1 MTGFDLPTNF
11 TEDPES
17 LLRRTRARL
26 TPPRKETRPIEPVIP
41 APSSSEQ
48 MADKTLREFSAP
60 SAANIPTGPAGN
72 VGDANFEIKT
82 GLITMVQASPFC
94 GKANEDASAHL
105 QQFLEIC
112 NTFKMKDVTPDAVR
126 LRLFPFSLLGRAR
139 QWFYANPEAVNTWEK
154 CSAAFLAKFFPL
166 GKTNALRGRISSF
179 QQESK
184 ESIPEAWERLQ
195 EYILAC
201 PHHGMDDWLI
211 IQNFYNGLTPS
222 ARDHLDAAAGGAFFS
237 LTVSK
242 AKDLIEKMVSNQG
255 WNEERLQPRQRGMH
269 SVKEVDMLAAKI
281 DLLMKKMD
289 DQANG
294 EVKALDARM
303 TCEVCG
309 NTGHSGNDCPET
321 REDAMFM
328 GNNNNNG
335 YRPQGGQSWGPPRP
349 NYQGGNS
356 GNFSGFNSGYN
367 QPSLKDL
374 VLGQAKVNDN
384 ISKKLATT
392 DRTLESIHTKIE
404 GVSSALKNQ
413 LSFNKMIETQL
424 AQLAAAV
431 PTAES
436 GKIPGQPETPLE
448 NVNAVTTRGGKST
461 RDPPYPNHA
470 GKDTSAEKPAEE
482 EELPPRKTAP
492 HEFYDTNLM
501 PFPER
506 RRKPTVDEQFTR
518 FVEVIQKLH
527 INVPLLDAIQVPT
540 YARYLKDLISNKRP
554 LPTTEIVKLTEECSA
569 AILNRLPEKKKDP
582 GCPTITCS
590 IGTQNFD
597 HALCDLGASVSVMPK
612 DVFDK
617 LNYTTL
623 SPTPMQLQLADS
635 TVRYPAGIAE
645 DIPVKIRDCFIPVDF
660 VVLDM
665 DVGKSTPLILG
676 RPFLSTADARI
687 DVGAG
692 EIRFHIN
699 GKEEKF
705 DFRPRKEQCNM
716 IRIKYG
722 PNPSNIKE
730 VEVTPPKKDSLITF
744 MKNFLEKEKVAQQ
757 QLMKARRQRSHIKQQ
772 PPKSTR
778 QQPPRSAKKQ
788 AVKPAKPQPPKPE
801 KPPTATKTKKVWR
814 MKQEASSVSS
824 SPGPDN
830 ASSS

>member
-1 MTGFDLPTNF
+1 
-11 TEDPES
+11 
-17 LLRRTRARL
+17 
-26 TPPRKETRPIEPVIP
+26 
-41 APSSSEQ
+41 

-139 QWFYANPEAVNTWEK
+139 QWFYANPEA
-154 CSAAFLAKFFPL
+154 
-166 GKTNALRGRISSF
+166 
-179 QQESK
+179 ESK

-289 DQANG
+289 EQANG
-294 EVKALDARM
+294 EVKALDAHM

-448 NVNAVTTRGGKST
+448 NVNA
-461 RDPPYPNHA
+461 
-470 GKDTSAEKPAEE
+470 
-482 EELPPRKTAP
+482 
-492 HEFYDTNLM
+492 
-501 PFPER
+501 
-506 RRKPTVDEQFTR
+506 PTVDEQFTR

-617 LNYTTL
+617 LNCTTL
-623 SPTPMQLQLADS
+623 SPTTMQLQLADS
-635 TVRYPAGIAE
+635 TVCYPAGIAE

-676 RPFLSTADARI
+676 HPFLSTADARI

-757 QLMKARRQRSHIKQQ
+757 QLMKARGQRSHIKQQ

-778 QQPPRSAKKQ
+778 QQPLRSAKKQ
-788 AVKPAKPQPPKPE
+788 AVKPAKPQPPNPE
-801 KPPTATKTKKVWR
+801 KPPAATKTKKVWR
-814 MKQEASSVSS
+814 VKQEASSVSS

>member
-1 MTGFDLPTNF
+1 M
-11 TEDPES
+11 
-17 LLRRTRARL
+17 
-26 TPPRKETRPIEPVIP
+26 
-41 APSSSEQ
+41 
-48 MADKTLREFSAP
+48 
-60 SAANIPTGPAGN
+60 
-72 VGDANFEIKT
+72 
-82 GLITMVQASPFC
+82 
-94 GKANEDASAHL
+94 
-105 QQFLEIC
+105 
-112 NTFKMKDVTPDAVR
+112 
-126 LRLFPFSLLGRAR
+126 
-139 QWFYANPEAVNTWEK
+139 
-154 CSAAFLAKFFPL
+154 
-166 GKTNALRGRISSF
+166 
-179 QQESK
+179 
-184 ESIPEAWERLQ
+184 ERLQ

-255 WNEERLQPRQRGMH
+255 WNEERLQPRQQGMH

-294 EVKALDARM
+294 EVKALDAHM

-349 NYQGGNS
+349 NYQGG
-356 GNFSGFNSGYN
+356 
-367 QPSLKDL
+367 
-374 VLGQAKVNDN
+374 
-384 ISKKLATT
+384 
-392 DRTLESIHTKIE
+392 
-404 GVSSALKNQ
+404 
-413 LSFNKMIETQL
+413 
-424 AQLAAAV
+424 
-431 PTAES
+431 
-436 GKIPGQPETPLE
+436 
-448 NVNAVTTRGGKST
+448 
-461 RDPPYPNHA
+461 
-470 GKDTSAEKPAEE
+470 KDTSAEKPAEE
-482 EELPPRKTAP
+482 EKLPPRKSAP

-506 RRKPTVDEQFTR
+506 RRKPTVDAQFTR

-527 INVPLLDAIQVPT
+527 INVPLLDAMQVPT

-590 IGTQNFD
+590 IETQNFD

-645 DIPVKIRDCFIPVDF
+645 DILVKIRDCFIPVDF

-676 RPFLSTADARI
+676 RPFLSTADAHI

-705 DFRPRKEQCNM
+705 DFRSRKEQCNV

-730 VEVTPPKKDSLITF
+730 VEVTPPRKDSLITF

-757 QLMKARRQRSHIKQQ
+757 QLMKARGQRSHIKQQ

-801 KPPTATKTKKVWR
+801 KPPAATKTKKVWR
-814 MKQEASSVSS
+814 VKQEASSVSS

>member
-1 MTGFDLPTNF
+1 
-11 TEDPES
+11 
-17 LLRRTRARL
+17 
-26 TPPRKETRPIEPVIP
+26 
-41 APSSSEQ
+41 

-139 QWFYANPEAVNTWEK
+139 QWFYANPEA
-154 CSAAFLAKFFPL
+154 
-166 GKTNALRGRISSF
+166 
-179 QQESK
+179 ESK

-289 DQANG
+289 DQVNG
-294 EVKALDARM
+294 EVKALDAHM

-424 AQLAAAV
+424 AQLAAAI

-501 PFPER
+501 SFPER

-540 YARYLKDLISNKRP
+540 RRKIH
-554 LPTTEIVKLTEECSA
+554 
-569 AILNRLPEKKKDP
+569 
-582 GCPTITCS
+582 
-590 IGTQNFD
+590 FD

-623 SPTPMQLQLADS
+623 SPMPMQLQLADS

-730 VEVTPPKKDSLITF
+730 VEVTPPKKNSLITF

-757 QLMKARRQRSHIKQQ
+757 QLMKARGQRSH
-772 PPKSTR
+772 SL
-778 QQPPRSAKKQ
+778 RS
-788 AVKPAKPQPPKPE
+788 PQGSNL
-801 KPPTATKTKKVWR
+801 R
-814 MKQEASSVSS
+814 GLQR
-824 SPGPDN
+824 N
-830 ASSS
+830 RL